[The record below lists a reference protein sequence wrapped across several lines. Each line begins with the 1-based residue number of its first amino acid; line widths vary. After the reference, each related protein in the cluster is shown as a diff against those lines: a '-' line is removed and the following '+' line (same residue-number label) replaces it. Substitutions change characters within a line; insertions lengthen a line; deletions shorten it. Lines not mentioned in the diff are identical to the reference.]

1 MFSKT
6 KDSEG
11 MNGAATPQQQP
22 PVTTVPTPANQP
34 LKRTTRTTGVPS
46 IISAEVVVRG
56 TILSSGDLQVDGKVE
71 GDVRAYSL
79 VVGEKSVV
87 VGDVFAE
94 DAIIRG
100 RVEGSICARKVQL
113 CATCHV
119 AGNIVHESLSVEAG
133 AFFEGNCR
141 HSDNPLA
148 DAPDIN
154 TPTRPSQSAERKGPT
169 AAARPVVA
177 AG

>member
-1 MFSKT
+1 MWSGWLARPGAARGTTSITKSGTTTRSGTRDGLSGRGMMFSKT
-6 KDSEG
+6 KDSES

-22 PVTTVPTPANQP
+22 PVTTVPSPANQP

-113 CATCHV
+113 CATC
-119 AGNIVHESLSVEAG
+119 
-133 AFFEGNCR
+133 
-141 HSDNPLA
+141 
-148 DAPDIN
+148 
-154 TPTRPSQSAERKGPT
+154 
-169 AAARPVVA
+169 
-177 AG
+177 